1 MRALPSSE
9 NPSVSPG
16 LGGGAALAAPEADMA
31 ATLTQWA
38 AARRE
43 RSASEL
49 LRELRATFPDSPL
62 AVRVRALAAL
72 QRR

>member
-1 MRALPSSE
+1 MRALPDFE
-9 NPSVSPG
+9 NFAFPSGAS
-16 LGGGAALAAPEADMA
+16 GGAAGLDPEIAE
-31 ATLTQWA
+31 TVTQWA
-38 AARRE
+38 AARSE
-43 RSASEL
+43 RSTAEL